1 MFHSVSGQWS
11 DDHQQEENE
20 VRGGSQPSPHGPPA
34 HVALGKWVSRGP
46 MLQVEDCVLLVSRI
60 LINVTHWPGPGLE
73 EVMTHPPPH
82 PHLCLL
88 MAAPICLGHF
98 LRDLSPLTPT
108 SSLPYGQPRGLKAI
122 WAGCLAPSAMTAEQR
137 LRTRP

>member
-20 VRGGSQPSPHGPPA
+20 VRGGSQPSPHGPPV

-60 LINVTHWPGPGLE
+60 LVNVTHWPGPGLE
-73 EVMTHPPPH
+73 EVMTHPPPSPPLP
-82 PHLCLL
+82 PHGSTHLL
-88 MAAPICLGHF
+88 GT
-98 LRDLSPLTPT
+98 LSAGPVPFNTHQFP
-108 SSLPYGQPRGLKAI
+108 AI
-122 WAGCLAPSAMTAEQR
+122 WAT
-137 LRTRP
+137 